1 MKRGIYRIFDGTDR
15 WFDHPDTLSSRV
27 QTSRITRLGYEIR
40 FMSKKQRVYRILRAA
55 QIRRA
60 LHVQKVQR
68 RRNDTQTHH
77 C

>member
-15 WFDHPDTLSSRV
+15 WFDYPDTLSSRV

-60 LHVQKVQR
+60 LHVQKYKAG
-68 RRNDTQTHH
+68 
-77 C
+77 

>member
-1 MKRGIYRIFDGTDR
+1 MFYEERNVYSTEQDR
-15 WFDHPDTLSSRV
+15 WFDHPDPLSSRV

-60 LHVQKVQR
+60 LHVQKYKAG
-68 RRNDTQTHH
+68 
-77 C
+77 